1 MARVRGT
8 RNRSDHDSSQSDAT
22 GRQAEQAH
30 FAHGDAARNEAAR
43 ARANE
48 LTALP
53 TGGRAT
59 QAGDTHLFA
68 DQSTI
73 NPRGSA
79 ASVRSRGFTSVL
91 RNRYFLR
98 LWMAQL
104 ISQ

>member
-1 MARVRGT
+1 MARVRDA
-8 RNRSDHDSSQSDAT
+8 RNRSDHDSSQSDAAR
-22 GRQAEQAH
+22 RQAERAQ
-30 FAHGDAARNEAAR
+30 FARHEAARNEAAR

-59 QAGDTHLFA
+59 QAGVPHFS

-73 NPRGSA
+73 IPRGA
-79 ASVRSRGFTSVL
+79 VAPARSRGFTSVL

-104 ISQ
+104 IS